1 MNELNITAKIT
12 VYSYD
17 ELSDTEKNLIT
28 AARLSSAGAYA
39 PYSRFFVGAALLL
52 DNGEVIT
59 GNNQEN
65 AASPS
70 GLCAERVTLFGTHAR
85 FPDVPVRMM
94 ALAAQTRGAFT
105 RSPITPCGACRQV
118 LLESEMR
125 LGTPIRLLMYGRDVV
140 YVADTVQALLPLHFG
155 QESLN
160 G

>member
-1 MNELNITAKIT
+1 MNELNISAKIT

-17 ELSDTEKNLIT
+17 ELSEVEKNLIT
-28 AARLSSAGAYA
+28 AAQLSSAEAYA
-39 PYSRFFVGAALLL
+39 PYSHFWVGAAVLLA
-52 DNGEVIT
+52 NGEVLT

-65 AASPS
+65 AAAPS

-85 FPDVPVRMM
+85 FPDVPVQMM

-105 RSPITPCGACRQV
+105 GSPITPCGACRQV
-118 LLESEMR
+118 ILESEMR
-125 LGTPIRLLMYGRDVV
+125 FGKPIRLLMYGRDAV